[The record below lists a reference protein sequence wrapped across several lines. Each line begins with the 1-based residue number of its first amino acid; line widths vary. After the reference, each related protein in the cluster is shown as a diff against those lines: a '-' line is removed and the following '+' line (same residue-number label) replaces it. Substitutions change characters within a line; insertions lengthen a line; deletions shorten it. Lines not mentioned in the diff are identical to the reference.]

1 MIISCIFTLQ
11 ETFYLAV
18 PYLGDEDEIGELV
31 FYLEEPGGRIHQN
44 ASEFGKQFTKATGFM
59 RGMKKKA
66 SAFYRNV
73 AKKWG
78 SVLRVACN
86 ESPMIVKVS
95 DFVSDVDGVAS
106 VTGKYNLQTSISI
119 VGYVVIRKQATYS
132 VSFVVSLDHLFLMK
146 SLSCCCSSSPLS
158 I

>member
-1 MIISCIFTLQ
+1 MSLQ

-31 FYLEEPGGRIHQN
+31 FYLEEPGGRVHQN

-86 ESPMIVKVS
+86 ESPMIIKVS
-95 DFVSDVDGVAS
+95 DFVSDVDGAVMVAS
-106 VTGKYNLQTSISI
+106 ATGKYNLQTSISI

-132 VSFVVSLDHLFLMK
+132 VSFLVSLDHYLFLIK
-146 SLSCCCSSSPLS
+146 SLSYCCSSSPLS

>member
-1 MIISCIFTLQ
+1 
-11 ETFYLAV
+11 
-18 PYLGDEDEIGELV
+18 
-31 FYLEEPGGRIHQN
+31 
-44 ASEFGKQFTKATGFM
+44 M

-119 VGYVVIRKQATYS
+119 VGYVVIREQATCS
-132 VSFVVSLDHLFLMK
+132 VSFLVSLDHLFLMK
-146 SLSCCCSSSPLS
+146 SFPCCCSSSPLS

>member
-1 MIISCIFTLQ
+1 M
-11 ETFYLAV
+11 
-18 PYLGDEDEIGELV
+18 
-31 FYLEEPGGRIHQN
+31 FYLEEPGGRVHQN

-86 ESPMIVKVS
+86 ESPMIIKVS
-95 DFVSDVDGVAS
+95 DFVLDVDGAVMVAS
-106 VTGKYNLQTSISI
+106 ATGKYNLQTSISI

-132 VSFVVSLDHLFLMK
+132 VSFRVSLDHLFLIK
-146 SLSCCCSSSPLS
+146 SLSCFFSSSPLS